1 MKSFKEHRQEQRIQ
15 NLFEATDLST
25 AMETVIGVCYE
36 AAFVGGSKGKTIL
49 REAIENNKEFKKARS
64 VWDKGNEKDTLKG
77 LLNFGNKCVNTVG
90 GDGTY
95 EIQSAG
101 QMTNDWMTWAKKKGA
116 DTSKTDLVLGGFRYS
131 VKNASGAQLMSGK
144 KGESIATAAAAAKTS
159 KLAEKSLKD
168 LTKSMDKLESVT
180 TQGYHASLKVM
191 KRFRDTNPR
200 ATDKMVTWAV
210 KEVKKWEAL
219 NKKLAKEKDKNKI
232 KKLKKQIKAANPSK
246 EMKAMASDKG
256 KSNAKKAPTY
266 IAGENKKL
274 LKNMDGIFKKNQN
287 EVKQKLMSLF
297 KKNDTF
303 KLGFVFEAASGEQ
316 KFGKKSIQT
325 AQYMFVWKPAGQIED
340 FLVKE
345 HKIDKYTSKTIKEYA
360 GQIDLQ
366 VNWKGSSTSKHLGYN
381 VYQNVR
387 MGVKE
392 VQFESTQLYENYV
405 KQYDIYQNYLNED
418 AISEGKFFDR
428 ITVLTKKLIDT
439 TKQLWNKFIS
449 IIKEAVTKIKEAAQD
464 GIVALGN
471 IFGFEMEVEDT
482 LLNNNTLTLSI

>member
-1 MKSFKEHRQEQRIQ
+1 
-15 NLFEATDLST
+15 
-25 AMETVIGVCYE
+25 
-36 AAFVGGSKGKTIL
+36 
-49 REAIENNKEFKKARS
+49 
-64 VWDKGNEKDTLKG
+64 
-77 LLNFGNKCVNTVG
+77 
-90 GDGTY
+90 
-95 EIQSAG
+95 
-101 QMTNDWMTWAKKKGA
+101 
-116 DTSKTDLVLGGFRYS
+116 
-131 VKNASGAQLMSGK
+131 
-144 KGESIATAAAAAKTS
+144 
-159 KLAEKSLKD
+159 
-168 LTKSMDKLESVT
+168 
-180 TQGYHASLKVM
+180 M

-219 NKKLAKEKDKNKI
+219 NKKFAKEKDKNKI

-274 LKNMDGIFKKNQN
+274 LKNMDGVFKKNQN

-316 KFGKKSIQT
+316 KFGKKAIQT

-392 VQFESTQLYENYV
+392 VQFESLS
-405 KQYDIYQNYLNED
+405 YQ
-418 AISEGKFFDR
+418 IF
-428 ITVLTKKLIDT
+428 VL
-439 TKQLWNKFIS
+439 
-449 IIKEAVTKIKEAAQD
+449 
-464 GIVALGN
+464 
-471 IFGFEMEVEDT
+471 
-482 LLNNNTLTLSI
+482 

>member
-1 MKSFKEHRQEQRIQ
+1 
-15 NLFEATDLST
+15 
-25 AMETVIGVCYE
+25 
-36 AAFVGGSKGKTIL
+36 
-49 REAIENNKEFKKARS
+49 
-64 VWDKGNEKDTLKG
+64 
-77 LLNFGNKCVNTVG
+77 
-90 GDGTY
+90 
-95 EIQSAG
+95 
-101 QMTNDWMTWAKKKGA
+101 
-116 DTSKTDLVLGGFRYS
+116 
-131 VKNASGAQLMSGK
+131 
-144 KGESIATAAAAAKTS
+144 
-159 KLAEKSLKD
+159 
-168 LTKSMDKLESVT
+168 
-180 TQGYHASLKVM
+180 
-191 KRFRDTNPR
+191 
-200 ATDKMVTWAV
+200 
-210 KEVKKWEAL
+210 
-219 NKKLAKEKDKNKI
+219 
-232 KKLKKQIKAANPSK
+232 
-246 EMKAMASDKG
+246 
-256 KSNAKKAPTY
+256 
-266 IAGENKKL
+266 
-274 LKNMDGIFKKNQN
+274 
-287 EVKQKLMSLF
+287 MSLF

-428 ITVLTKKLIDT
+428 ITALTKKLIDT

>member
-1 MKSFKEHRQEQRIQ
+1 
-15 NLFEATDLST
+15 
-25 AMETVIGVCYE
+25 
-36 AAFVGGSKGKTIL
+36 
-49 REAIENNKEFKKARS
+49 
-64 VWDKGNEKDTLKG
+64 
-77 LLNFGNKCVNTVG
+77 
-90 GDGTY
+90 
-95 EIQSAG
+95 
-101 QMTNDWMTWAKKKGA
+101 MTWAKKKGA

-274 LKNMDGIFKKNQN
+274 LKNMDGIFKKNQD
-287 EVKQKLMSLF
+287 EVKKKLSSLF
-297 KKNDTF
+297 KKNDVF
-303 KLGFVFEAASGEQ
+303 KLGFV
-316 KFGKKSIQT
+316 
-325 AQYMFVWKPAGQIED
+325 
-340 FLVKE
+340 
-345 HKIDKYTSKTIKEYA
+345 
-360 GQIDLQ
+360 
-366 VNWKGSSTSKHLGYN
+366 
-381 VYQNVR
+381 
-387 MGVKE
+387 
-392 VQFESTQLYENYV
+392 
-405 KQYDIYQNYLNED
+405 
-418 AISEGKFFDR
+418 
-428 ITVLTKKLIDT
+428 
-439 TKQLWNKFIS
+439 
-449 IIKEAVTKIKEAAQD
+449 
-464 GIVALGN
+464 
-471 IFGFEMEVEDT
+471 
-482 LLNNNTLTLSI
+482 